1 MAFNINVANSCKLL
15 SLRAKRYDA
24 TSTQASIVFTDL
36 ETTATYSTV
45 MAYDN
50 TGKGNLNVPVANLP
64 SANGVYKVCLSE
76 GGIEYTC
83 KPVLIKCNI
92 DCCLTKL
99 TNEIIDCSCDC
110 PRCAS
115 ALAKAQKVF
124 LLLES
129 AASAVEIAGVTQ
141 SDAYFIDI
149 LEKYL
154 KAKEICDNSC
164 GCDC

>member
-15 SLRAKRYDA
+15 ALRGQRYDSTA
-24 TSTQASIVFTDL
+24 TEATIVFTEL
-36 ETTATYSTV
+36 ETLGTYTAV

-50 TGKGNLNVPVANLP
+50 AGKGNLNIPATNLP
-64 SANGVYKVCLSE
+64 SANGVYRACLSE
-76 GGIEYTC
+76 NGIEYSC

-141 SDAYFIDI
+141 SDAYFTDI

>member
-1 MAFNINVANSCKLL
+1 MAFNINVTNSCKIL
-15 SLRAKRYDA
+15 SLRANQYDT
-24 TSTQASIVFTDL
+24 TSVDANIVFTNL
-36 ETTATYSTV
+36 EDGATHTVV
-45 MAYDN
+45 MAY
-50 TGKGNLNVPVANLP
+50 TAGKGRINVPVDNLP
-64 SANGVYKVCLSE
+64 AANGVYRACLSE
-76 GGIEYTC
+76 NGIEYTC

-99 TNEIIDCSCDC
+99 TNELIDCACDC

-115 ALAKAQKVF
+115 SLAKAQKIF

-129 AASAVEIAGVTQ
+129 AASAVEIAGANQ
-141 SDAYFIDI
+141 SNSYFTDI
-149 LEKYL
+149 YNKYK